1 MKAGETKVQLSERQA
16 QVLEILCAEGCQS
29 KEIANRLGLAVHT
42 VDGYI
47 DQAIRVLKLGNRQRL
62 ILWGLQHPEAM
73 LLEWTER
80 RIHPPGCPCEL
91 DFCRILRRVKA
102 GQRAA

>member
-29 KEIANRLGLAVHT
+29 KEIAARLDLAVHT

-62 ILWGLQHPEAM
+62 VLWGLQHPGAM
-73 LLEWTER
+73 LLEWTEA
-80 RIHPPGCPCEL
+80 RIHPPGCPCQF
-91 DFCRILRRVKA
+91 DFCRILRSAKR
-102 GQRAA
+102 QRAA